1 MYEFGPLRVEVFNDM
16 MFQEN
21 GMLVWCDGEPDAWI
35 VDPGLPPQ
43 PLQIA
48 EAIEAHGLSRLAI
61 LLTHCHADHIAGVGP
76 LCHAFEDVPVLCPA
90 DELELLTSAEANL
103 SADFGMPIQCDPTDQ
118 LVRPGE
124 KLSLGPTEWR
134 VLNVAGHSPGAVA
147 YYCEEHAVAIVGDAL
162 FAESIGRYD
171 FPHSSREKLLRN
183 IRENLLT
190 LPDETVILPGH
201 GPAATIEYI
210 RAHNDV
216 LRQELER

>member
-21 GMLVWCDGEPDAWI
+21 GMLVWCDGQPDAWI

-48 EAIEAHGLSRLAI
+48 EAIEMYGLSRLAI
-61 LLTHCHADHIAGVGP
+61 VLTHCHADHIAGVGP
-76 LCHAFEDVPVLCPA
+76 LCHAFGDLPVLCPEG
-90 DELELLTSAEANL
+90 ELELLTSAEANL
-103 SADFGMPIQCDPTDQ
+103 SADFGMPIQWEPTDQ

-124 KLSLGPTEWR
+124 VISLGATNWR
-134 VLNVAGHSPGAVA
+134 VLDVAGHSPGALA
-147 YYCEEHAVAIVGDAL
+147 YYSEECGVAIVGDAL
-162 FAESIGRYD
+162 FADSIGRYD

-190 LPDETVILPGH
+190 LPDDTVILPGH
-201 GPAATIEYI
+201 GEPATIEYV
-210 RAHNDV
+210 RAHNQV
-216 LRQELER
+216 LRAELGA